1 MRRRA
6 GFSMV
11 ETMLAVVIV
20 SMMSLLAYPKVRSSM
35 AKANLRGARTQVV
48 NLLAAARTTSLQSN
62 RSTWLIFNGN
72 QARIEAYPRW
82 KVGGSGNRDT
92 IGTPVNLSTVYGAS
106 ATLSSG
112 NQVAYDARGF
122 ATGLG
127 VGVTISLVRG
137 GYTDSVVVDKLGR
150 VRK

>member
-1 MRRRA
+1 MRRCA

-72 QARIEAYPRW
+72 QARIEASPRW

-92 IGTPVNLSTVYGAS
+92 IGTPVNLSTVYGTS
-106 ATLSSG
+106 LSGG
-112 NQVAYDARGF
+112 NMQVAYDARGF

-127 VGVTISLVRG
+127 VGVTISLVRS